1 MRANQ
6 VLQAKMDSSSVL
18 PFFINTY
25 PVHLSL
31 EPQSLQLKFNQN
43 SIFLSLGL
51 MFFFHIL
58 SLAGHQMNENHPSR
72 GHDMAI
78 LCEQFTKGIC
88 TFTRRLLSADLA
100 KCDKRILSLT
110 IRIKNRLRFAPKRD
124 MGSLCLP
131 KLSLVGRGCK
141 LDETRQA
148 SLDFQLR
155 ILGLLPSF
163 RSIQR
168 TLTLKSVNCIKA
180 TSYTIATSLTLFC
193 KLNQS
198 TYLASEEVILILEFC
213 HQLIILLSE
222 QIKRAMFA

>member
-141 LDETRQA
+141 LDKTSQFGFPA
-148 SLDFQLR
+148 KDSGIAAKFQVY
-155 ILGLLPSF
+155 S
-163 RSIQR
+163 
-168 TLTLKSVNCIKA
+168 TNVN
-180 TSYTIATSLTLFC
+180 L
-193 KLNQS
+193 
-198 TYLASEEVILILEFC
+198 EV
-213 HQLIILLSE
+213 S
-222 QIKRAMFA
+222 